1 MIQVSETIHLM
12 CCEESPN
19 DFGVLHFELIVHL
32 LRNLGCGFSLKS
44 ESNGAQSVLLLRF
57 NNS

>member
-1 MIQVSETIHLM
+1 MFQVSETLNLR
-12 CCEESPN
+12 CCEESTN

-44 ESNGAQSVLLLRF
+44 ESNGAQFVLLLRF